1 MKQGY
6 LSSCICWKN
15 MLLACSP
22 VYEVCGYEFKD
33 VNDLFCKLHVEIHSI
48 AAGQLNL
55 NRSVSATLSHSRPP
69 SKNNTIAYMMLFCVT
84 LSWINSI
91 TIENIICRLFVSP
104 DIDFVGMSTIK
115 LKNVRSTLLHALS
128 KQQYLTLAHT
138 ILLLT
143 NLIPS
148 LPYYH

>member
-1 MKQGY
+1 MLDDPHDISCEKQSWNRVTY
-6 LSSCICWKN
+6 QVVFVERI
-15 MLLACSP
+15 LLACSP
-22 VYEVCGYEFKD
+22 VYEVWGYDFKD

-55 NRSVSATLSHSRPP
+55 TRSVSATLSHSRPP

-104 DIDFVGMSTIK
+104 DIDFVWMSTIK
-115 LKNVRSTLLHALS
+115 LNNVRSTLLHALTT
-128 KQQYLTLAHT
+128 QQY
-138 ILLLT
+138 
-143 NLIPS
+143 
-148 LPYYH
+148 